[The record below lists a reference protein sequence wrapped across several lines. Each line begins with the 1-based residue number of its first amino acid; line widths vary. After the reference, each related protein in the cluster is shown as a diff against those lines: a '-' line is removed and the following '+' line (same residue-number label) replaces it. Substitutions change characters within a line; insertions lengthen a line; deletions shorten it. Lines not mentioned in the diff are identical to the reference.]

1 MPWKNGSASSS
12 QDSSNSSSNSPKLL
26 SSFNFPEPE
35 IDVADVDGSVLRWE
49 AKVATQLRQ
58 EPKMDPARKI
68 NLKKRLDCIINSFNC
83 LKFRLSHGKDFANA
97 TIMSVDF
104 RLLKLLDMA

>member
-68 NLKKRLDCIINSFNC
+68 NLKKRLDCIINSF
-83 LKFRLSHGKDFANA
+83 KKKASPTPR
-97 TIMSVDF
+97 
-104 RLLKLLDMA
+104 

>member
-1 MPWKNGSASSS
+1 MPRKHGSASSS
-12 QDSSNSSSNSPKLL
+12 QDSSSSSSNSPRLR

-49 AKVATQLRQ
+49 AKVATLLRQ

-68 NLKKRLDCIINSFNC
+68 NLKKRLDCIINSFNR
-83 LKFRLSHGKDFANA
+83 LKFRLSQGKDFANA

-104 RLLKLLDMA
+104 RLLKLLDTA

>member
-1 MPWKNGSASSS
+1 MS
-12 QDSSNSSSNSPKLL
+12 SSSNSPKLL

-49 AKVATQLRQ
+49 AKVSQLRQ

-68 NLKKRLDCIINSFNC
+68 NLKKRLDCIINSF
-83 LKFRLSHGKDFANA
+83 KKKASP
-97 TIMSVDF
+97 TPQ
-104 RLLKLLDMA
+104 